1 MATTTRHSGSK
12 LPSTTVRFADTA
24 QKQRIEALAG
34 EAKLPLGAYLL
45 SLTGETPPIRGGYRP
60 RRADSAPQVVASVN
74 PEKQVASL
82 DRDYSIEYDN
92 LPDYDQD

>member
-1 MATTTRHSGSK
+1 MATTQSNPTCK
-12 LPSTTVRFADTA
+12 LPSITVRFADTA

-60 RRADSAPQVVASVN
+60 RRADSAPQVIASVN
-74 PEKQVASL
+74 PEKQVMAL
-82 DRDYSIEYDN
+82 DRGYSIEYDN
-92 LPDYDQD
+92 LPEYEQD